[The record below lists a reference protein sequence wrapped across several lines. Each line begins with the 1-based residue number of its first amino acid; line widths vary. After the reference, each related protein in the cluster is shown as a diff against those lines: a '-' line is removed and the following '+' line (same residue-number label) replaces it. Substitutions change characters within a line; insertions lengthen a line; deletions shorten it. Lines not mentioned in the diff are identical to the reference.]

1 MRFNAIMTNDELQ
14 SADSVVQNIYFL
26 VDEEWDASRR
36 STLWSCHCL

>member
-26 VDEEWDASRR
+26 VDEE
-36 STLWSCHCL
+36 